1 MRSGRFE
8 KRPYCMTVCLFLILV
23 DCQKY
28 LALKEVDSVNIIPY
42 GS

>member
-1 MRSGRFE
+1 MV
-8 KRPYCMTVCLFLILV
+8 RPYIFLYCLFLILV

-28 LALKEVDSVNIIPY
+28 LTLKEVDSVNIIPY

>member
-1 MRSGRFE
+1 MV
-8 KRPYCMTVCLFLILV
+8 RPYILSAALREACLFLILV